1 MGSIDSLFIMDRYL
15 TFFAILAVFVTR
27 TESVPI
33 TEQDSTDLTIC
44 ENWRTAPGFHVYSVI
59 NPINCTYEQRKYART
74 YYQCQ
79 ANGAKRGGYE
89 AILKHCAA
97 GTAFDPKSGIC
108 NHVSS
113 LSCEKEPSQ
122 SLDIFEPRGGK
133 VLEPIQST
141 PNPDVEYEHDSEP
154 EPDIDCDLQFNTH
167 IKKLT
172 KHVKKS
178 QWIYPEDD
186 VKSLKNN
193 DKTGKCCWDVYTC
206 MDSKYDKTT
215 LIPGSACD
223 TDMKVD
229 HYLEKKL
236 CSRQIQQIF
245 EFMGK

>member
-1 MGSIDSLFIMDRYL
+1 MDRYL
-15 TFFAILAVFVTR
+15 AFFAILAIFVTG
-27 TESVPI
+27 TESVPVSD
-33 TEQDSTDLTIC
+33 QDSTDLEIC
-44 ENWRTAPGFHVYSVI
+44 ENWRTAPGFHVYSII
-59 NPINCTYEQRKYART
+59 NPINCTDGQRTYART

-79 ANGAKRGGYE
+79 ANGARRGGYE

-122 SLDIFEPRGGK
+122 SVDPFELREGK
-133 VLEPIQST
+133 VYLEP
-141 PNPDVEYEHDSEP
+141 DDSETEPEPQDSKP

-178 QWIYPEDD
+178 QWIFPEDD

-193 DKTGKCCWDVYTC
+193 DKTGKCCWDVYTS

-215 LIPGSACD
+215 LMPGSACD

-236 CSRQIQQIF
+236 CSLQIQQIF
-245 EFMGK
+245 ELMGK

>member
-1 MGSIDSLFIMDRYL
+1 MGRYL
-15 TFFAILAVFVTR
+15 AFFAIVAIFVTG

-33 TEQDSTDLTIC
+33 SDQDSTDLEIC

-59 NPINCTYEQRKYART
+59 NPINCTDGQRTYART

-79 ANGAKRGGYE
+79 ANGARRGGYE

-113 LSCEKEPSQ
+113 LSCEKELSQ
-122 SLDIFEPRGGK
+122 SEDLFELREGK
-133 VLEPIQST
+133 VLEP
-141 PNPDVEYEHDSEP
+141 NDSET

-167 IKKLT
+167 IKEMT
-172 KHVKKS
+172 KHVKNS
-178 QWIYPEDD
+178 QWIIPEDD

-193 DKTGKCCWDVYTC
+193 DKTGKCCWDVYTA

-215 LIPGSACD
+215 LMPGSACD

-236 CSRQIQQIF
+236 CSLQIQQMF
-245 EFMGK
+245 EMMGK